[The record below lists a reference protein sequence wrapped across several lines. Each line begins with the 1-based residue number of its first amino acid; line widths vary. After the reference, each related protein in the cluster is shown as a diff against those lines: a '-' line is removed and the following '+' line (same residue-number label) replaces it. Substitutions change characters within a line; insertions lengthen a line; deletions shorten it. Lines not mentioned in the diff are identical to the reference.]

1 MRIKYFSSQ
10 AELKQQEIDQNKT
23 HSFYGQSFNPSVHGY
38 NLRALGEGDVIKGLM
53 RIKTE
58 DEIRMLQNGIIENPL
73 PRQDGYYIQGVEDE
87 KVDDFVDK
95 YPNATAAEAMAHF
108 ESGYKPPEDS
118 KGTIP
123 QSIRVE
129 LKN

>member
-1 MRIKYFSSQ
+1 MKIEYFDSQGSLKEQEMDRDKTYSS
-10 AELKQQEIDQNKT
+10 
-23 HSFYGQSFNPSVHGY
+23 YGQSFNPSVHGY
-38 NLRALGEGDVIKGLM
+38 NLRALGEGDVIQGFM

-58 DEIRMLQNGIIENPL
+58 DEIRMLQEGMIKNPL
-73 PRQDGYYIQGVEDE
+73 PRQKGYYLQGVEDQ

-108 ESGYKPPEDS
+108 ENGYEPPKDS
-118 KGTIP
+118 KRAIP
-123 QSIRVE
+123 QGIRAK